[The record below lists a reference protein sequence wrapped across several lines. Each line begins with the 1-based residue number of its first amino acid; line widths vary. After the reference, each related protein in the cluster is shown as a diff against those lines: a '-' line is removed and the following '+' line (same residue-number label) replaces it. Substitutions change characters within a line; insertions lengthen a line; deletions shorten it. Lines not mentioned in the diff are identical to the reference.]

1 MWVPGKEYNWKL
13 LNCMSKYIKVANKAK
28 LLNMFYSSLTNR
40 NTRLNLKVLCSLEF
54 HIQNMAEV
62 SHSTTLS
69 TPGSIPYL
77 EGPHEHV
84 WTSQPAYPS
93 STSFL
98 PSLCPNHAHT
108 GNMCSLPYKYFL
120 ERTNLRNRPK
130 VGSASECETVLGRE
144 FLCTW
149 SIF

>member
-1 MWVPGKEYNWKL
+1 
-13 LNCMSKYIKVANKAK
+13 MSKYLKVVNK
-28 LLNMFYSSLTNR
+28 LLNMFCSSLANR
-40 NTRLNLKVLCSLEF
+40 NTRLNLEVLGSLEF
-54 HIQNMAEV
+54 PIQNMAEV
-62 SHSTTLS
+62 GHSTSLS
-69 TPGSIPYL
+69 TPGSILYL

-120 ERTNLRNRPK
+120 ERTNLGNRPK